1 MFGVFHW
8 QEYVL
13 KQYLIMMFFRNFSMV
28 LRLLLDYQRV
38 KKFAS
43 GMTNRE
49 YQYMTM
55 TVKMPARILCRLVFT
70 MLLMSLLFS
79 AVSYQA
85 MAQKREKKK
94 KELTVDADNIPDDV
108 VFSIYDFKNI
118 NRIPEYN
125 NPDFKQK
132 LIKLQNNK
140 EWSKLHRALKVY
152 VGNFGIQNF
161 YKDTYW
167 IWKLAKLTELFEGS
181 EEAKPLYRLALRHH
195 HQGINIKELEIYY
208 DSLNNQEK
216 NLFVPLE
223 YYYQLVEHRKG
234 IDTLRPPRGIL
245 LNMGSAINSRK
256 ADYGPALSIQKDV
269 LLFTS
274 KRNEVSRGLKYL
286 DNEDLF
292 ISKLEGNQWGES
304 KPLTEINTPFN
315 EGSACLS
322 RDGKTIYFSRCESP
336 DGLGNCDLYMADML
350 PDSTWSN
357 IRNLGVN
364 VNSVSWDSHPSLSH
378 GEDTL
383 YFASDRIGGFGL
395 SDIYFTYR
403 KSNGVWAPAQNLGPV
418 VNTRNNDV
426 SPFYHPIHQ
435 VLYFSSNGQLYN
447 FGEFDIY
454 KSFRKEKAW
463 SEPINI
469 GPLVNGRG
477 SEFYFTIDSRS
488 KDLFYARS
496 ATRDLNKLD
505 LYSFP
510 LPMEGQPMA
519 SVSVQGSLVDSLTG
533 KPFTGIVSIIDVD
546 EGVEVAPKYLKPD
559 GSFEFDLIN
568 NRNYLLV
575 IQGDEFFRIEEMFY
589 LDGPTRLD
597 KVTEPIASRVKFA
610 SIEFDNGASQ
620 LKTEMY
626 GDLNKII
633 NFLYDNPDF
642 KLKISGHTDSFGAE
656 EFNLKLSKE
665 RAETIRDYIV
675 VFGGIYPE
683 RVEYEGYGSSQP
695 IVEEKTEQDKALNRR
710 VEFVIYRP
718 APTVEENN

>member
-1 MFGVFHW
+1 
-8 QEYVL
+8 
-13 KQYLIMMFFRNFSMV
+13 MMTGKISANIFIRLMLVTLFTFS
-28 LRLLLDYQRV
+28 
-38 KKFAS
+38 
-43 GMTNRE
+43 
-49 YQYMTM
+49 
-55 TVKMPARILCRLVFT
+55 
-70 MLLMSLLFS
+70 LFS
-79 AVSYQA
+79 FIPSDSL
-85 MAQKREKKK
+85 AQKREKRNKK
-94 KELTVDADNIPDDV
+94 VAFNTDEIPNDV

-118 NRIPEYN
+118 NKIPEYDN
-125 NPDFKQK
+125 RDFRQK
-132 LIKLQNNK
+132 LVKLQTNK
-140 EWSKLHRALKVY
+140 EWRKLHKALKVY

-167 IWKLAKLTELFEGS
+167 IWRLAKLTELFEGS

-223 YYYQLVEHRKG
+223 YYYQLVEYRKG

-245 LNMGSAINSRK
+245 LNMGAAINSRK

-274 KRNEVSRGLKYL
+274 KRNEVTRGLKDL

-292 ISKLEGNQWGES
+292 ISKLEGNRWGDS
-304 KPLTEINTPFN
+304 KPLAEINTPFN

-322 RDGKTIYFSRCESP
+322 RNGKTLYFSRCESP
-336 DGLGNCDLYMADML
+336 DGLGNCDLYVAEML
-350 PDSTWSN
+350 PDSTWSK

-395 SDIYFTYR
+395 SDIYFTFR
-403 KSNGVWAPAQNLGPV
+403 KNNGTWAPAQNLGPV
-418 VNTRNNDV
+418 INTRNNDV
-426 SPFYHPIHQ
+426 SPFYHPIHD

-454 KSFRKEKAW
+454 KSFKNEKAW

-469 GPLVNGRG
+469 GPLVNGKG
-477 SEFYFTIDSRS
+477 SEFYFTIDSKS
-488 KDLFYARS
+488 QDLFYARS
-496 ATRDLNKLD
+496 ASRDLNKLD

-519 SVSVQGSLVDSLTG
+519 SVSIKGSLVDSLTG

-546 EGVEVAPKYLKPD
+546 EGLEVAPKFLKPD

-597 KVTEPIASRVKFA
+597 RVTEPIASRVKFA
-610 SIEFDNGASQ
+610 SIEFDNGASE

-626 GDLNKII
+626 GDLNKIV
-633 NFLYDNPDF
+633 NFMYDNPDF
-642 KLKISGHTDSFGAE
+642 KLQISGHTDSFGAE
-656 EFNLKLSKE
+656 EFNLKLSQE
-665 RAETIRDYIV
+665 RAQTIRDYIV
-675 VFGGIYPE
+675 EFGGIYPE
-683 RVEYEGYGSSQP
+683 RVESEGYGSSQP
-695 IVEEKTEQDKALNRR
+695 IVEEKTEDDKALNRR

-718 APTVEENN
+718 APKPTDDN

>member
-1 MFGVFHW
+1 
-8 QEYVL
+8 
-13 KQYLIMMFFRNFSMV
+13 
-28 LRLLLDYQRV
+28 
-38 KKFAS
+38 
-43 GMTNRE
+43 
-49 YQYMTM
+49 
-55 TVKMPARILCRLVFT
+55 
-70 MLLMSLLFS
+70 MLLFALILSLLSFES
-79 AVSYQA
+79 NGQ
-85 MAQKREKKK
+85 KKK
-94 KELTVDADNIPDDV
+94 KRRKQAALSTYEIPDDII
-108 VFSIYDFKNI
+108 FSVYDFKNI
-118 NRIPEYN
+118 NKIPEYQN
-125 NPDFKQK
+125 KDLKQRI
-132 LIKLQNNK
+132 LKLQADRD
-140 EWSKLHRALKVY
+140 WPKLHKALKVY

-167 IWKLAKLTELFEGS
+167 IWRLAKLTELYEGS
-181 EEAKPLYRLALRHH
+181 EAAKPLYRLALRHH
-195 HQGINIKELEIYY
+195 HNGINVQELEIYY

-216 NLFVPLE
+216 DLFVPLD

-234 IDTLRPPRGIL
+234 IDTLRPPRGVL
-245 LNMGSAINSRK
+245 LNMGPSVNSRK
-256 ADYGPALSIQKDV
+256 ADYGPSLGINRDV

-274 KRNEVSRGLKYL
+274 KRNEVTRGLKET

-292 ISKLEGNQWGES
+292 ITKIDGNQWGQSIPMEQ
-304 KPLTEINTPFN
+304 INTPFN

-322 RDGKTIYFSRCESP
+322 RDGRTLYFSRCESP
-336 DGLGNCDLYMADML
+336 DGLGNCDLYVAEL
-350 PDSTWSN
+350 RPDSTWTN
-357 IRNLGVN
+357 IRNMGVN

-395 SDIYFTYR
+395 SDIYFTY
-403 KSNGVWAPAQNLGPV
+403 KKGSGEWAAAQNLGPI

-426 SPFYHPIHQ
+426 SPFYHPFHE

-454 KSFRKEKAW
+454 KTFKNEKAW

-469 GPLVNGRG
+469 GPLVNGKG
-477 SEFYFTIDSRS
+477 SEFYFTIDSKS
-488 KDLFYARS
+488 EDLFYARS
-496 ATRDLNKLD
+496 AGRDLNKLD

-510 LPMEGQPMA
+510 LPMEGQPLA
-519 SVSVQGSLVDSLTG
+519 TVSVTGSLTDSLTG

-546 EGVEVAPKYLKPD
+546 EGLEVAPKFLRPD

-597 KVTEPIASRVKFA
+597 KVTEPIASRVKFE

-626 GDLNKII
+626 GDLNKIV

-642 KLKISGHTDSFGAE
+642 KLRISGHTDSSGNE
-656 EFNLKLSKE
+656 DSNLQLSKD

-675 VFGGIYPE
+675 VFGGVETE
-683 RVEYEGYGSSQP
+683 RVEFGGYGSAKP
-695 IVEEKTEQDKALNRR
+695 LVDEKTEADKALNRR
-710 VEFVIYRP
+710 VEFEIYRP
-718 APTVEENN
+718 APPDSPDND